1 METFRKQRIRL
12 FLNSTHRSNRSI
24 SNACVSFRERLSIDR
39 RTGQLNIFI
48 IGISP
53 PCLPLTLAQSVSEMD
68 TGARSVA
75 LRCRAQE
82 RRTRSVRLS
91 GIRRPHGPP
100 SCVAKLERVAH
111 KEVRFAKV
119 RRVTKSVSHACQIAS
134 GRLDDGP
141 LHVRFAE
148 FIYWI
153 GSQQIADYVL
163 PSRQRERKSFP
174 SLPSNRHFSLR
185 CPRDR
190 HHQNLSS
197 SIKGN
202 LRPISR
208 AA

>member
-68 TGARSVA
+68 TGARSVP

-100 SCVAKLERVAH
+100 SCVAKLESVAH
-111 KEVRFAKV
+111 KEVDLRRLEESQSRCRTLAK
-119 RRVTKSVSHACQIAS
+119 
-134 GRLDDGP
+134 
-141 LHVRFAE
+141 
-148 FIYWI
+148 
-153 GSQQIADYVL
+153 L
-163 PSRQRERKSFP
+163 P
-174 SLPSNRHFSLR
+174 
-185 CPRDR
+185 
-190 HHQNLSS
+190 
-197 SIKGN
+197 
-202 LRPISR
+202 R
-208 AA
+208 AAWTTGPSTSVLRS